1 MADKKGKSSERIPHY
16 RLVLSQTLLNDDV
29 VQHTYSGRGTAS
41 DPCIVDWI
49 PNDARNPMNMA
60 KGMKWT
66 ITVIMALG
74 TLSVTFSSTAFSG
87 ALPHI
92 QEDLHTSL
100 ELSVLSVS
108 LFVLGFAIAPMTWAP
123 MSEHFGRQRLYA
135 ITFGLLTIFGAA
147 SIGSKNIQTLLV
159 LRFLAGTFGS
169 SSIVNSAVV
178 IADMFVAKER
188 GLAMMVFTSAPF
200 LGPTIGP
207 IAGGFVAQYG
217 GWRWNDGMTVIFTG
231 VLWILGMLFVPET
244 YTPYL
249 LVRRAKKLEQNT
261 GKKYVSKLESGKEE
275 VKASATL
282 IKAIARPW
290 MILFFEAIVLL
301 LSIYSAIGQ
310 TPWRLAKKVFADHR
324 TVYGITFLIFTA
336 FPIVFEQG
344 RHWSQGVSGLS
355 YVGVLVGQ
363 ILSMFFYVFLE
374 VNYQKKIATD
384 PGKAIPEGRLQP
396 AMIGALFLPI
406 GLFWFA
412 WSTYPQVHWIVS
424 ILGGAFFGFGQV
436 LLYISLI
443 NYVVDAYT
451 VYAASAL
458 AANAI
463 LRGLFATA
471 L

>member
-1 MADKKGKSSERIPHY
+1 MAEKRGKSSERNPHY
-16 RLVLSQTLLNDDV
+16 RLVLSQTLLTDDV
-29 VQHTYSGRGTAS
+29 IHHAYSGSGTAS

-87 ALPHI
+87 ALPQI

-135 ITFGLLTIFGAA
+135 IMFGLLTVFGAA
-147 SIGSKNIQTLLV
+147 SSGSKSIQTLLV

-169 SSIVNSAVV
+169 SSIVNSAGV

-188 GLAMMVFTSAPF
+188 GLAMMVYSSAPF
-200 LGPTIGP
+200 VGPTIGP
-207 IAGGFVAQYG
+207 IAGGFVSQYG

-231 VLWILGMLFVPET
+231 VLWILGIIFVPET

-249 LVRRAKKLEQNT
+249 LVQRAKKLEQYT

-275 VKASATL
+275 VKARVTL
-282 IKAIARPW
+282 SKAIARPW
-290 MILFFEAIVLL
+290 IILFFEAIVLL

-310 TPWRLAKKVFADHR
+310 QLLSLAENFFADH
-324 TVYGITFLIFTA
+324 
-336 FPIVFEQG
+336 
-344 RHWSQGVSGLS
+344 
-355 YVGVLVGQ
+355 
-363 ILSMFFYVFLE
+363 
-374 VNYQKKIATD
+374 
-384 PGKAIPEGRLQP
+384 
-396 AMIGALFLPI
+396 
-406 GLFWFA
+406 
-412 WSTYPQVHWIVS
+412 
-424 ILGGAFFGFGQV
+424 
-436 LLYISLI
+436 
-443 NYVVDAYT
+443 
-451 VYAASAL
+451 
-458 AANAI
+458 
-463 LRGLFATA
+463 
-471 L
+471 

>member
-1 MADKKGKSSERIPHY
+1 MADMRGNSSERIPHY
-16 RLVLSQTLLNDDV
+16 RLVLSQTLITDDV
-29 VQHTYSGRGTAS
+29 VQHAYSGSGTAS

-49 PNDARNPMNMA
+49 PEDARNPMNMA

-87 ALPHI
+87 ALPQL

-108 LFVLGFAIAPMTWAP
+108 LFVLGFAIAPMSWAP
-123 MSEHFGRQRLYA
+123 LSEHFGRQRLYA
-135 ITFGLLTIFGAA
+135 ILFGLLTIFGAA
-147 SIGSKNIQTLLV
+147 SIGSRNIQTLLV

-169 SSIVNSAVV
+169 SSIVNSAGV

-188 GLAMMVFTSAPF
+188 GLAMMVYSSAPF
-200 LGPTIGP
+200 VGPTIGP

-231 VLWILGMLFVPET
+231 VLWILGMIFVPET

-249 LVRRAKKLEQNT
+249 LIQRAKKLEQNT
-261 GKKYVSKLESGKEE
+261 GKKYVSKLEIGKEE
-275 VKASATL
+275 VNARVTL
-282 IKAIARPW
+282 SKAIARPW
-290 MILFFEAIVLL
+290 IILCFEAIVLV

-310 TPWRLAKKVFADHR
+310 PLWRRAENFFADHC
-324 TVYGITFLIFTA
+324 TVYGTIYLIFTA

-363 ILSMFFYVFLE
+363 LISMFFYVFLE
-374 VNYQKKIATD
+374 VNYQKKIATN
-384 PGKAIPEGRLQP
+384 PGKSKPEGRLQP
-396 AMIGALFLPI
+396 AMIGAVLLPI

-412 WSTYPQVHWIVS
+412 WSTYPHVHWIVS
-424 ILGGAFFGFGQV
+424 ILGGAIFGFGQV

>member
-1 MADKKGKSSERIPHY
+1 MADKGGNSSERIPHY
-16 RLVLSQTLLNDDV
+16 RLVLSQTLLTDDV
-29 VQHTYSGRGTAS
+29 VQHAYSGSGTAT

-49 PNDARNPMNMA
+49 PDDARNPMNMA

-87 ALPHI
+87 ALPQI

-100 ELSVLSVS
+100 ELSVLSIS
-108 LFVLGFAIAPMTWAP
+108 LFVLGFSIAPMTWAP

-135 ITFGLLTIFGAA
+135 IMLGLLTIFGAA
-147 SIGSKNIQTLLV
+147 SIGSKSIQTLLV
-159 LRFLAGTFGS
+159 LRFFAGTFGS
-169 SSIVNSAVV
+169 SSIVNSAGV

-188 GLAMMVFTSAPF
+188 GLAMMVYSSAPF
-200 LGPTIGP
+200 VGPTIGP

-231 VLWILGMLFVPET
+231 VLWILGMIFVPET

-249 LVRRAKKLEQNT
+249 LVQRAKKLEQNT

-275 VKASATL
+275 VKARVTL
-282 IKAIARPW
+282 SKAIARPW
-290 MILFFEAIVLL
+290 IMLFFEAIVLL

-310 TPWRLAKKVFADHR
+310 PLWRLAENLFADHR
-324 TVYGITFLIFTA
+324 TVYGIIYLIFTA

-363 ILSMFFYVFLE
+363 LLSMFFYIFLE
-374 VNYQKKIATD
+374 VNYQKKIAKN
-384 PGKAIPEGRLQP
+384 PGKAKPEGRLQP
-396 AMIGALFLPI
+396 AMIGAVLLPI

-424 ILGGAFFGFGQV
+424 ILGGAIFGFGQV

-463 LRGLFATA
+463 LRGLFAAA